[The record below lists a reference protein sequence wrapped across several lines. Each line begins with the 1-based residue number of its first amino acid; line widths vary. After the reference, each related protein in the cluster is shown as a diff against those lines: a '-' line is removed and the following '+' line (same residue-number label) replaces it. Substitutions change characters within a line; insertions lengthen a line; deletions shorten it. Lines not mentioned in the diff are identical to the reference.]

1 MTPEDAIR
9 KIAALCRSRSAISE
23 GGRSGYRSGR
33 VFIDT
38 SGLQRGVVPCPRC
51 GALMGMGSI
60 TVCHDDGRT
69 VRFNPRLFHYAEAGH
84 PITNRDVN
92 CKLLVAIMS
101 DA

>member
-1 MTPEDAIR
+1 
-9 KIAALCRSRSAISE
+9 
-23 GGRSGYRSGR
+23 
-33 VFIDT
+33 
-38 SGLQRGVVPCPRC
+38 
-51 GALMGMGSI
+51 MGMGSI